1 MCVQQAL
8 GGCLGALCFRYIFLC
23 FSLGVVSNLLLSFE
37 ISSQDKGIK
46 ESAKVTEWVVDNIYR
61 PGDLIHLVHISDP
74 DELGG

>member
-8 GGCLGALCFRYIFLC
+8 GGCFGALCFRYVFVC
-23 FSLGVVSNLLLSFE
+23 FSLVGVSNLLLSE

-46 ESAKVTEWVVDNIYR
+46 ESTKVTEWVVDNIYR
-61 PGDLIHLVHISDP
+61 PGDLIHLVHVSDP

>member
-8 GGCLGALCFRYIFLC
+8 GGCLGALCFRYVFLC